1 MSNKFSVYLLCA
13 LCNNCVYLYSGTV
26 YDGVATSLVY
36 DADTRSLY
44 VAGTFQLVNG
54 QPCSR
59 YIRIF
64 SIQMISIV

>member
-1 MSNKFSVYLLCA
+1 MYVCCCRYIQLL
-13 LCNNCVYLYSGTV
+13 LYRYSGTV

-59 YIRIF
+59 YVYILYTLLYC
-64 SIQMISIV
+64 